1 MMYTNEVDGFSFLMN
16 HNFIAVLSSFDFLF
30 EFEPNVEKIQ
40 VQRAKRKF
48 NSLNF
53 EQHSIEDI
61 LEKFKDF
68 PVFSLAL
75 AIVYEALES
84 INELSNSLHSST
96 KEMQRF
102 KSNDKYLNRYINSFQ
117 DTVQLFRN
125 LGREEDA
132 NEIEEIVNIFKHI
145 KDDQTRHNTLQWLIT
160 EYLTYILDGDISY
173 QELFPQLSKSLTKER
188 DEAIQ
193 KQLLRRVNIYQ
204 HYFDGFDISKED
216 IYRSMLI
223 KLYHLYA
230 QYGSEIGRGD
240 ANPNKH
246 IETIARTLRNKDI
259 KISPKKM
266 KNIYIK
272 GFFSGIAIF
281 DYKTD
286 DDQRDAI
293 DEYFKLQF
301 QSPLTTLASNSK
313 ELIINQRQKLL
324 NELIL
329 L

>member
-1 MMYTNEVDGFSFLMN
+1 MNAFFLALPL
-16 HNFIAVLSSFDFLF
+16 FTAFF
-30 EFEPNVEKIQ
+30 EFEPNLEKAF
-40 VQRAKRKF
+40 RSKK
-48 NSLNF
+48 
-53 EQHSIEDI
+53 IEDAKKRFNALHFDI
-61 LEKFKDF
+61 LDLDVFPKLFQEF
-68 PVFSLAL
+68 PVFVVAVGITYASL
-75 AIVYEALES
+75 
-84 INELSNSLHSST
+84 ELIEELTNPEWSST

-102 KSNDKYLNRYINSFQ
+102 KTNTAYLTHYINSFT

-132 NEIEEIVNIFKHI
+132 NEIEEIVKIFKHT
-145 KDDQTRHNTLQWLIT
+145 KENQTRHETMQWLIT
-160 EYLTYILDGDISY
+160 EYLTYMLVGDISY
-173 QELFPQLSKSLTKER
+173 QELFPQYSVAWLKEK

-204 HYFDGFDISKED
+204 NYFDGFDISKED

-230 QYGSEIGRGD
+230 QYGTGIGRGN

-246 IETIARTLRNKDI
+246 IETIVRTLRKKDI
-259 KISPKKM
+259 KISSKKM

-281 DYKTD
+281 DYKIN
-286 DDQRDAI
+286 DDQKDAI
-293 DEYFKLQF
+293 DEYFKLQY
-301 QSPLTTLASNSK
+301 QGSLADLIPNLK
-313 ELIINQRQKLL
+313 ELIANQRQRLL